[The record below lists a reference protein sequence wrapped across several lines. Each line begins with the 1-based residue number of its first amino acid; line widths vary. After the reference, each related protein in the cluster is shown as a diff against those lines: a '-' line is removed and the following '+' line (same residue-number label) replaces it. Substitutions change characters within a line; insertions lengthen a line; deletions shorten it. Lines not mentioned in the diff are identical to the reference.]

1 MFYFITK
8 FFTLLIKVEMADQIE
23 TFDLNE
29 HMHDA
34 SDFGDAHIKF
44 GNLLKDS
51 RPQVGSIST
60 PNGLSTS
67 ESIVTPIDLD
77 VKAKIT
83 WEVLK
88 TQFILNLKSGS
99 FITSYLS
106 FSIFLW

>member
-1 MFYFITK
+1 
-8 FFTLLIKVEMADQIE
+8 VEMAYQTE

-29 HMHDA
+29 HMHDV
-34 SDFGDAHIKF
+34 SDFGDAHLKF
-44 GNLLKDS
+44 GNLPKDS

-60 PNGLSTS
+60 PNGPSTS
-67 ESIVTPIDLD
+67 KSMVTPIDLD

-99 FITSYLS
+99 FITSY
-106 FSIFLW
+106 FSPGIFLW